1 VKLANFAKVPF
12 PQTERDRASG
22 VGVKRTILRTR
33 PLRIAR
39 RMDAAQGSGNDLKHA
54 KSKKAKRPI
63 IKKTKPRVT

>member
-54 KSKKAKRPI
+54 NKKAKRPI